1 MFDFIFPP
9 LSRQVGTRRGG
20 KPACRSLG
28 AGREGLE
35 PLKALIP
42 VAGIGTRLQPLTN
55 KVPKVLINVAGKP
68 MLSHLIDELVK
79 NDKIDTVIL
88 IIGYLGE
95 EVKKAVNNFY
105 SGRNVKFEYIEQ
117 KEMLGLGHAVY
128 HAKDLVGDEP
138 LLIVLG
144 DTIFEF
150 DLESV
155 LTLEY
160 SSIGVKD
167 VEDTTRFGI
176 VESENGFVTRM
187 IEKPAPGV
195 TNSKAAI
202 AGIYLV
208 KSGFK
213 LFKAVEYLIGN
224 NIRTKNEY
232 QLTDALMKLV
242 NDGEVMVP
250 FEIQN
255 WFDCGKPETLIS
267 TNAYLLKRDY
277 NSNNKY
283 EIPNSKIIP
292 PVFIGENCIIE
303 NSTIGPHTTI
313 ADNSKIKNSTITN
326 SLICEGAS
334 VTDANLDE
342 VILGNGESIYS
353 EHKRIVKGDN
363 SIISF

>member
-1 MFDFIFPP
+1 M
-9 LSRQVGTRRGG
+9 
-20 KPACRSLG
+20 
-28 AGREGLE
+28 
-35 PLKALIP
+35 KALIP
-42 VAGIGTRLQPLTN
+42 VAGIGTRLLPLTN

-68 MLSHLIDELVK
+68 MLFHLIDELVK
-79 NDKIDTVIL
+79 NDKIDTIIL

-95 EVKKAVNNFY
+95 EVKRAVNDFY
-105 SGRNVKFEYIEQ
+105 SAGRVKFEYIEQ

-128 HAKDLVGDEP
+128 HAKDLVWDEP

-155 LTLEY
+155 LASEY
-160 SSIGVKD
+160 SAIGVKD
-167 VEDTTRFGI
+167 VEDITRFGI
-176 VESENGFVTRM
+176 VESENGYVTRM
-187 IEKPAPGV
+187 IEKPPPGI

-208 KSGFK
+208 KSALK
-213 LFKAVEYLIGN
+213 LFKAVEYLMEN

-232 QLTDALMKLV
+232 QLTDALMKTV
-242 NDGEVMVP
+242 DDGDKMVP

-277 NSNNKY
+277 NTNIKY
-283 EIPNSKIIP
+283 DFPNSKIIL
-292 PVFIGENCIIE
+292 PVFIGKNCVID
-303 NSTIGPHTTI
+303 NSTIGPFTTI
-313 ADNSKIKNSTITN
+313 ADNSKIINSTVTN
-326 SLICEGAS
+326 SLICEGAVVS
-334 VTDANLDE
+334 DASLDE
-342 VILGNGESIYS
+342 VILGNGESISS
-353 EHKRIVKGDN
+353 EQNRIIKGGD